1 MPDKST
7 TIKDVLNNIKQIYMT
22 DSSISTLLDFE
33 RVIDELDLYVFDHW
47 KQGELIE
54 GPRYEKYFVTCK
66 FMWPHKHKPD
76 TTAAKRLAEYG
87 CVVRYKKDVLDYN
100 MKIKTPMDFQPGTK
114 LPKIGKIPVWV
125 VTITMPKK
133 LMRDIHQGSLEL
145 ESSTVDADDIETS
158 YEEGMDDKMYQTDQ
172 SLASGTDSQ
181 QTPPAPATG
190 APAQ

>member
-7 TIKDVLNNIKQIYMT
+7 TIKDVLNNIKQIYIT

-33 RVIDELDLYVFDHW
+33 RVIDELDLYVFDYW

-54 GPRYEKYFVTCK
+54 GPNYEKYFVTCK
-66 FMWPHKHKPD
+66 FMWPFKHKPD
-76 TTAAKRLAEYG
+76 TRAAKRLAEYG

-133 LMRDIHQGSLEL
+133 LMRDIHKGSLEL
-145 ESSTVDADDIETS
+145 ESSTVDAEDVESS

-172 SLASGTDSQ
+172 SLGNGVDSE
-181 QTPPAPATG
+181 QTAPATG